1 MTPEYSDARV
11 KNDSL
16 YLIRSICAF
25 YVLEFLP
32 MSSPGRI
39 LVHELLSSEMRRI
52 QFDSISCAREVG
64 RVNAILSRRARTWA
78 ADCLPGLDTELEG
91 IRDSGSEKFYLLLWT
106 MGQIYI
112 FALNSK
118 IRYFAFSNSQY
129 RMYDLRR

>member
-11 KNDSL
+11 KNDSI

-52 QFDSISCAREVG
+52 QFDSIFCAREVG

-78 ADCLPGLDTELEG
+78 AGCLPGLDTELEG
-91 IRDSGSEKFYLLLWT
+91 IRDSGSEKVLFTSLDYGSNLYFRPKLKN
-106 MGQIYI
+106 QIFCLFK
-112 FALNSK
+112 FA
-118 IRYFAFSNSQY
+118 IP
-129 RMYDLRR
+129 DV

>member
-64 RVNAILSRRARTWA
+64 HVNAILSRQARTWA
-78 ADCLPGLDTELEG
+78 AGCLPGLDTELEG
-91 IRDSGSEKFYLLLWT
+91 MCRTGLWVKL
-106 MGQIYI
+106 I
-112 FALNSK
+112 FSP
-118 IRYFAFSNSQY
+118 
-129 RMYDLRR
+129 

>member
-64 RVNAILSRRARTWA
+64 RVNAIRSR
-78 ADCLPGLDTELEG
+78 
-91 IRDSGSEKFYLLLWT
+91 
-106 MGQIYI
+106 
-112 FALNSK
+112 
-118 IRYFAFSNSQY
+118 
-129 RMYDLRR
+129 